1 MTLIHHAI
9 FAHGSYA
16 LLDVRMITVA
26 LLQGLEQRLQMSG
39 IAVAIKHEA
48 FAGEREKVRR

>member
-1 MTLIHHAI
+1 VIVQLFADGRSIVTLIHHAI

-26 LLQGLEQRLQMSG
+26 LL
-39 IAVAIKHEA
+39 
-48 FAGEREKVRR
+48 